1 LNKPDLQP
9 PADIQDKVEQPT
21 MQQWRDAA
29 LNSADLR
36 DRIAVT
42 GGLSRGVF
50 GNLHLG
56 CSHDTPAA
64 NDSDFNDEQLRA

>member
-1 LNKPDLQP
+1 
-9 PADIQDKVEQPT
+9 

-64 NDSDFNDEQLRA
+64 NDSDYNDEQQRA